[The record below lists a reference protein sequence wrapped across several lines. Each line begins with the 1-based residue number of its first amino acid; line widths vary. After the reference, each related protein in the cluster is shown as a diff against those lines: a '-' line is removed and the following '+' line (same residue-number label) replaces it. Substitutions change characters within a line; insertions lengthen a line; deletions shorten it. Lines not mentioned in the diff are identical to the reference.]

1 MSTKWLSAEQE
12 RAWRTFLRLQARLT
26 VELNRQLQHDSGLS
40 LADYDVL
47 VQLTDTRE
55 GRLRPYELQRLL
67 HWEQSRVS
75 HQLSRMQRRGLVE
88 RVECADDGRGA
99 WIELT
104 RRGRAA
110 IETAAPGHVGT
121 VRRLVVDNLT
131 PDQLS
136 TLQRLSE
143 RVLSKLD

>member
-1 MSTKWLSAEQE
+1 MSTKWLTDGEE
-12 RAWRTFLRLQARLT
+12 RSWRTFLRLQARLT

-88 RVECADDGRGA
+88 RVDCEDDGRGA

-104 RRGRAA
+104 APGRAA
-110 IETAAPGHVGT
+110 IEAAAPGHVDT
-121 VRRLVVDNLT
+121 VRRLVVDNLS
-131 PDQLS
+131 PEQLS
-136 TLQRLSE
+136 TLERLAD
-143 RVLSKLD
+143 RVLSELD